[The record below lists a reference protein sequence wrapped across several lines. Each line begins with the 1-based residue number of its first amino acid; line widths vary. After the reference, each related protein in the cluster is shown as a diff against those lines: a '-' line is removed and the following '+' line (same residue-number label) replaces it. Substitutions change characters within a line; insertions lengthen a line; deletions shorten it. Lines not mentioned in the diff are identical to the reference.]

1 MRQTSERS
9 TIKTSP
15 RRRLLLPQ
23 SIRQA
28 GAALMHQQCWLWG
41 QDVKRPQENVLLDY
55 GFTRHRA
62 PETECNRGCTGY
74 ELLLPDGRAIVLWGF
89 GLFLGDR
96 DLGGMYV
103 KRYGFSPKW
112 LKESRLSL
120 PIWQSEQ
127 LPKMRNARTPNER
140 RRLLTLL
147 VTALQWISQYEAW
160 VIESRGLAYRRRCLA
175 EWNTTIIPADQAV
188 GRWQALQR
196 ECEIL
201 LKESE

>member
-1 MRQTSERS
+1 MAATDRLAATRCFFEQCRLIRRFILTSQPLPATIRDKPVALLCALSYLVTFLGNSVIFQAAINAGCNQRMREPTELFN
-9 TIKTSP
+9 TNDSP
-15 RRRLLLPQ
+15 RRRFLLPQ
-23 SIRQA
+23 FIRQQ

-62 PETECNRGCTGY
+62 PETECTRGCTGY

-103 KRYGFSPKW
+103 KRYGFSPRW

-120 PIWQSEQ
+120 PIW
-127 LPKMRNARTPNER
+127 
-140 RRLLTLL
+140 
-147 VTALQWISQYEAW
+147 
-160 VIESRGLAYRRRCLA
+160 
-175 EWNTTIIPADQAV
+175 
-188 GRWQALQR
+188 
-196 ECEIL
+196 
-201 LKESE
+201 